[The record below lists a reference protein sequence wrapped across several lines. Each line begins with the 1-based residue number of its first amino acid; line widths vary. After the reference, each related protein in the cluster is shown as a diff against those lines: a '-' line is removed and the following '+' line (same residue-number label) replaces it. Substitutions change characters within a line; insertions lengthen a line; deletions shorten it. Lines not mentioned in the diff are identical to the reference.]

1 MLVENGLISRTK
13 IDVLSPFDG
22 SVVDTVPK
30 GDASDVETA
39 IRTAERGAKIMAEM
53 TGYERYEILRKVA
66 DLMVEKVDELAE
78 VITREEGKI
87 IAEATGEASRASEI
101 IALSAE
107 EAKRV
112 TGETI
117 PLEGAPGVKNRMG
130 FTVRV
135 PCGIVVGISPFNFP
149 LHLVCHKAGPATCG
163 WQCDHHQTCNRYASL
178 RVEIS

>member
-1 MLVENGLISRTK
+1 MQMHVGGEWIDKSNK

-22 SVVDTVPK
+22 SVVDTVPR
-30 GDASDVETA
+30 GDAADVETA
-39 IRTAERGAKIMAEM
+39 IQTAERGAKIMAGL

-66 DLMVEKVDELAE
+66 DLMVEKADELAQ

-87 IAEATGEASRASEI
+87 LAEATIEATRASEI

-107 EAKRV
+107 EAKRL

-117 PLEGAPGVKNRMG
+117 PLEGAPGVKDKLG

-135 PCGIVVGISPFNFP
+135 PCGIVAGI
-149 LHLVCHKAGPATCG
+149 L
-163 WQCDHHQTCNRYASL
+163 SL
-178 RVEIS
+178 IHI